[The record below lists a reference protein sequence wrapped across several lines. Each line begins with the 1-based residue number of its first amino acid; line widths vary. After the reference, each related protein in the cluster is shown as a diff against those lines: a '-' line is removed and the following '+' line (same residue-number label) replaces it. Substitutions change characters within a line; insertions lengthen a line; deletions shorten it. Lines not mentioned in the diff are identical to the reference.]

1 MLVATSPAGTLVSRF
16 SAAAAG
22 MLLRLGV
29 LATIVEDELREMA
42 EVRIG
47 KTASRQVLGSMTDF
61 AYLLDGH
68 RKDEM
73 DLEGL
78 AMRLAATPCGPI
90 GMNHPAH
97 VAVEM
102 LGAEW

>member
-61 AYLLDGH
+61 AYLMDAYRRDPLDLH
-68 RKDEM
+68 AIA
-73 DLEGL
+73 L
-78 AMRLAATPCGPI
+78 RLAATPCGPL
-90 GMNHPAH
+90 GMKHPAD
-97 VAVEM
+97 APAEM
-102 LGAEW
+102 LGVER